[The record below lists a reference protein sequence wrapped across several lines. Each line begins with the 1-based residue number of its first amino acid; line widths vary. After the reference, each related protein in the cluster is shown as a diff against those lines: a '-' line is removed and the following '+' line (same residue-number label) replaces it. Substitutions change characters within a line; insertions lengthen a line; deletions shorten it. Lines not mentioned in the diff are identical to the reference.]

1 MEQQLSEA
9 TANAASWAMGAMGE
23 DPEKVTTLQHTVREK
38 DRVIS
43 RLESQVE
50 EQVIMF
56 LVVTFNLFYTLFK
69 SF

>member
-9 TANAASWAMGAMGE
+9 TANAASWAMGE
-23 DPEKVTTLQHTVREK
+23 NPEKVSSLQHAVREK

-50 EQVIMF
+50 EQVIF
-56 LVVTFNLFYTLFK
+56 LVIFNLFRSL
-69 SF
+69 

>member
-9 TANAASWAMGAMGE
+9 TANAASWAMGE
-23 DPEKVTTLQHTVREK
+23 EPEKVCSLQHAVREK

-50 EQVIMF
+50 EQVIF
-56 LVVTFNLFYTLFK
+56 FVVIFNLFFI